1 LRRGCGDINIIV
13 MQDSIAQLK
22 SKMQKSLESLGIE
35 FNKIRT
41 GRANPSILD
50 GVKVDYYG
58 NPTPISQTANISV
71 EEGRTLAISPWDKSL
86 ISEIEKAI
94 LKSDLGLNP
103 NTTGDLIRVTMP
115 ILTEETRQEYIKQA
129 RSEAENARVAIRN
142 IRRDA
147 NNTAKDSQKSGD
159 ISEDDL
165 RRLEDEVQKVT
176 DTFIESIDNELKKKE
191 ADLLEI

>member
-1 LRRGCGDINIIV
+1 
-13 MQDSIAQLK
+13 MQDSIEQLK

-71 EEGRTLAISPWDKSL
+71 EEGRTLAISPWDKAL

-115 ILTEETRQEYIKQA
+115 VLTEETRQEYIKQA

>member
-1 LRRGCGDINIIV
+1 

>member
-1 LRRGCGDINIIV
+1 
-13 MQDSIAQLK
+13 MQDSIEQLK
-22 SKMQKSLESLGIE
+22 TKMQKSLESLGIE

>member
-1 LRRGCGDINIIV
+1 
-13 MQDSIAQLK
+13 MQTTIEQLK
-22 SKMQKSLESLGIE
+22 QKMQKSLDSLQVE

-50 GVKVDYYG
+50 GVKVNYYG
-58 NPTPISQTANISV
+58 NPTPISQTANITV

-103 NTTGDLIRVTMP
+103 NTSGSLIRVTMP
-115 ILTEETRQEYIKQA
+115 VLTKETRQEYIKQA
-129 RSEAENARVAIRN
+129 RSEAENARVAVRN

-147 NNTAKDSQKSGD
+147 NNHAKDSQKSGE

-165 RRLEDEVQKVT
+165 RRLEEEVQKVT
-176 DTFIESIDNELKKKE
+176 DRFIEEVDSELKKKE